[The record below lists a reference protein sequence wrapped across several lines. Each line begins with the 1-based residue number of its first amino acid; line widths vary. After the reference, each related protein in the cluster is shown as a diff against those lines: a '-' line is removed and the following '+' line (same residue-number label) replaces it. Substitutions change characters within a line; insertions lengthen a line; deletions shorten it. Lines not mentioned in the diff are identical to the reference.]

1 MKKALFIIPAAALL
15 LSPLALI
22 GHGSTSIGASA
33 AEATQTNIY
42 IPFNEDN
49 FDVISD
55 PNSSYTENSA
65 EKWITRRR
73 ETFWNYRFFNAL
85 DDFYNGS
92 IREAWT
98 GTVKSKTWH
107 QDQRYITFTFGAAR
121 NKEACKVEIV
131 DANTEEVKATVVN
144 NLFSDPKIS
153 SNMMMRVVDL
163 GDRFNGDIY
172 LKITDNATSDYG
184 FVALGALRVNQT
196 IEEAAASVGVHRMN
210 LANVNLPG
218 YEIKLPENKI
228 DTTTNSNTV
237 STAYCE
243 EIYDTNKEYSF
254 VKDNLPNNF
263 NEGFEVD
270 QELANWA
277 YDLAFSSQQVTT
289 GNADEGT
296 LVTTENRFYID
307 FKNSV
312 SSQKTFAVN
321 EMIPA
326 PFNVTG
332 DKFFA
337 GGLTDGCASPGAEDA
352 KYRLISS
359 PFKMNDL
366 GLFSLKLGGR
376 TAKVELIS
384 YPDGEELYSH
394 QNQLFADNVNNIV
407 RRDTYNAT
415 MVRHIFEVP
424 SAAGKNVCIALS
436 DCDYGWNWGNA
447 FFDEIK
453 TDYADYPSLKLD
465 LISQGNEN
473 GVVKD
478 SYHLEKGA
486 KSTAL
491 SEAAAF
497 VTDYYAKAR
506 TYENGFSYCGVSSS
520 LNDLVTAYTALSQ
533 EARAIVDLSD
543 DYSYG
548 TYEVGETIYQNQV
561 QPTKIGAS
569 MANLSQRVKAASE
582 GGVFKINE
590 DNAVD
595 YALLLALAGIAA
607 ASIVALVVLYK
618 RKRQVK

>member
-22 GHGSTSIGASA
+22 GHGSTSIGVSA
-33 AEATQTNIY
+33 AEATPTNIY
-42 IPFNEDN
+42 MPFNEDN

-55 PNSSYTENSA
+55 PSSSYTENSA
-65 EKWITRRR
+65 EKWITGRYG
-73 ETFWNYRFFNAL
+73 TFWNYRFFNAL
-85 DDFYNGS
+85 DEFYNGS
-92 IREAWT
+92 IREEWT
-98 GTVKSKTWH
+98 GTVNSKPWH

-121 NKEACKVEIV
+121 NTDACKVEIV

-163 GDRFNGDIY
+163 GEGFDGDLY

-184 FVALGALRVNQT
+184 FVALGALHVNQT

-210 LANVNLPG
+210 LANVDLPG
-218 YEIKLPENKI
+218 YGS
-228 DTTTNSNTV
+228 DTNSNTL
-237 STAYCE
+237 STAYCVDV
-243 EIYDTNKEYSF
+243 YDTNPEYSF

-277 YDLAFSSQQVTT
+277 YDLAFSSRQNT
-289 GNADEGT
+289 
-296 LVTTENRFYID
+296 NRYYID

-312 SSQKTFAVN
+312 SSQKTFVVN
-321 EMIPA
+321 DEMLPA

-337 GGLTDGCASPGAEDA
+337 GGLTDGCASSGAEDA

-359 PFKMNDL
+359 PFKMNHL

-384 YPDGEELYSH
+384 YPDGEVLYSH
-394 QNQLFADNVNNIV
+394 QNQLFGDNVNNIV

-424 SAAGKNVCIALS
+424 SAAGKKVCIAIS
-436 DCDYGWNWGNA
+436 DCEHGENWGNA
-447 FFDEIK
+447 FFDEIT

-478 SYHLEKGA
+478 SYHLEEGA
-486 KSTAL
+486 EPTAL
-491 SEAAAF
+491 SAAAAF
-497 VTDYYAKAR
+497 VTDYYAQAR

-520 LNDLVTAYTALSQ
+520 LNDLVTAYTELSP
-533 EARAIVDLSD
+533 EARAIVDFSD

-548 TYEVGETIYQNQV
+548 TYEVGDAIYQNPV
-561 QPTKIGAS
+561 QLTKIDAS
-569 MANLSQRVKAASE
+569 MANLSQRVEAASE

-595 YALLLALAGIAA
+595 YVLLLALAGIAA
-607 ASIVALVVLYK
+607 ASIVALVVLYR

>member
-22 GHGSTSIGASA
+22 GHGSTSIGVSA
-33 AEATQTNIY
+33 DEATQTNIY
-42 IPFNEDN
+42 MPFNEDN

-65 EKWITRRR
+65 EKWITGRYG
-73 ETFWNYRFFNAL
+73 TFWNYRFFNAL
-85 DDFYNGS
+85 DEFYNGS
-92 IREAWT
+92 IHEEWT
-98 GTVKSKTWH
+98 GTVNSKPWH

-121 NKEACKVEIV
+121 NMEACKVEIV

-163 GDRFNGDIY
+163 GKEFDGGDLY

-243 EIYDTNKEYSF
+243 EIYDTNPEYSF

-277 YDLAFSSQQVTT
+277 YDIAFSSQLTTT
-289 GNADEGT
+289 GSED
-296 LVTTENRFYID
+296 RYYID

-312 SSQKTFAVN
+312 SSQKTFVVN
-321 EMIPA
+321 DTMLPA

-337 GGLTDGCASPGAEDA
+337 GGLTDGCASAGAEDA

-376 TAKVELIS
+376 TAQVELIS
-384 YPDGEELYSH
+384 YPDGEVLYSH

-424 SAAGKNVCIALS
+424 SAAGKNVCIAIS
-436 DCDYGWNWGNA
+436 DCEHGGNWGNA
-447 FFDEIK
+447 FFDEIT
-453 TDYADYPSLKLD
+453 TDYAAYPSLKLD

-473 GVVKD
+473 GVIKD

-486 KSTAL
+486 ESTAL

-506 TYENGFSYCGVSSS
+506 AYDNGFSYCGVSSS
-520 LNDLVTAYTALSQ
+520 LNDLVTAYTKLSPK
-533 EARAIVDLSD
+533 ARAIVDLSD

-548 TYEVGETIYQNQV
+548 TYEKGDAIYQNRV
-561 QPTKIGAS
+561 QLTKIGTS
-569 MANLSQRVKAASE
+569 MSNLSQRVKAASE

-595 YALLLALAGIAA
+595 YALVLALVGIAA
-607 ASIVALVVLYK
+607 ASIVALVVLYR

>member
-22 GHGSTSIGASA
+22 GHGSTSIGVSA
-33 AEATQTNIY
+33 AEATPTNIY
-42 IPFNEDN
+42 MPFNEDN
-49 FDVISD
+49 FDVV
-55 PNSSYTENSA
+55 TETGDVHD
-65 EKWITRRR
+65 ETTWWTTGRYG
-73 ETFWNYRFFNAL
+73 TFWVYRMFNAM
-85 DDFYNGS
+85 DDFYDGN
-92 IREAWT
+92 RYEQWT
-98 GTVKSKTWH
+98 GTVTSKTWH
-107 QDQRYITFTFGAAR
+107 QDQRYITFTLGGSKA
-121 NKEACKVEIV
+121 NKVEIFN
-131 DANTEEVKATVVN
+131 DEGNLLKTIVN
-144 NLFSDPKIS
+144 DYFNDPFLS
-153 SNMMMRVVDL
+153 CNMLMRVVDL
-163 GDRFNGDIY
+163 GDEFAGDDLY
-172 LKITDNATSDYG
+172 LKITDSETGGFG
-184 FVALGALRVNQT
+184 FVTFGDLHVNQT

-210 LANVNLPG
+210 LANFNLPG
-218 YEIKLPENKI
+218 YDSDAEKS
-228 DTTTNSNTV
+228 DTNSNTV

-243 EIYDTNKEYSF
+243 EIYDTDPEYSF
-254 VKDNLPNNF
+254 VVDNLPNYF
-263 NEGFEVD
+263 DEGFEID

-277 YDLAFSSQQVTT
+277 YDMSFSSRQITT
-289 GNADEGT
+289 GSEEEGT
-296 LVTTENRFYID
+296 LATREDRYYID

-312 SSQKTFAVN
+312 SSQKTFVVDN
-321 EMIPA
+321 KMLPA

-366 GLFSLKLGGR
+366 GLFSLKFGGR

-384 YPDGEELYSH
+384 YPDGEVLYSH
-394 QNQLFADNVNNIV
+394 QNQLFGDNVNNIV

-415 MVRHIFEVP
+415 MIRHIFEVP
-424 SAAGKNVCIALS
+424 SAAGKNVCIAIS
-436 DCDYGWNWGNA
+436 DCEHGGNWGNA
-447 FFDEIK
+447 FFDEIT
-453 TDYADYPSLKLD
+453 TDYSDYPSLKLD
-465 LISQGNEN
+465 SISQGDEN
-473 GVVKD
+473 GVAKD

-486 KSTAL
+486 EPTAL

-506 TYENGFSYCGVSSS
+506 AYDNGFSYCGVSSK
-520 LNDLVTAYTALSQ
+520 LNDLVTAYTELSP
-533 EARAIVDLSD
+533 EAREIVDLSD

-548 TYEVGETIYQNQV
+548 TYEIGDAIYQNPV
-561 QPTKIGAS
+561 QPTKIGDS

-607 ASIVALVVLYK
+607 ASIVALVVLYR

>member
-1 MKKALFIIPAAALL
+1 MKKALFIIPAAVLL

-22 GHGSTSIGASA
+22 GHGSTSIGVSA
-33 AEATQTNIY
+33 AEGTETNIY

-55 PNSSYTENSA
+55 PNSLYAENSA
-65 EKWITRRR
+65 EKWITGRYG
-73 ETFWNYRFFNAL
+73 TFWNYRFFNAL

-92 IREAWT
+92 IHEDWT
-98 GTVKSKTWH
+98 GTVNSKTWH

-121 NKEACKVEIV
+121 NMEACKVEIV
-131 DANTEEVKATVVN
+131 DANTEKVKATVVN
-144 NLFSDPKIS
+144 NLFSDPTIS

-163 GDRFNGDIY
+163 GEGFDGDLY
-172 LKITDNATSDYG
+172 LKITDNATSDYAFIAFG
-184 FVALGALRVNQT
+184 SLRVNQT

-210 LANVNLPG
+210 LANADLPG
-218 YEIKLPENKI
+218 YGI
-228 DTTTNSNTV
+228 DTNSNTV
-237 STAYCE
+237 STAYCVDV
-243 EIYDTNKEYSF
+243 YDTNSEYSF
-254 VKDNLPNNF
+254 VKDNLPKTF
-263 NEGFEVD
+263 NEGFDVA

-277 YDLAFSSQQVTT
+277 YDIAFSSRQVTT

-296 LVTTENRFYID
+296 LVSTEDRFYID

-321 EMIPA
+321 QMIPA

-359 PFKMNDL
+359 PFKMNDM

-384 YPDGEELYSH
+384 YPDGEVLYSH
-394 QNQLFADNVNNIV
+394 QNELFGDNVNNIV

-424 SAAGKNVCIALS
+424 SAAGKNVCIAIS
-436 DCDYGWNWGNA
+436 DCEHGGNWGNA
-447 FFDEIK
+447 FFDEIT
-453 TDYADYPSLKLD
+453 TDYAAYPSLKLD

-478 SYHLEKGA
+478 SYHLEEGA
-486 KSTAL
+486 GHTAL

-506 TYENGFSYCGVSSS
+506 TYGNGFSYCGVSSS
-520 LNDLVTAYTALSQ
+520 LNDLVTAYTELSPDAQ
-533 EARAIVDLSD
+533 TLVDLPA

-548 TYEVGETIYQNQV
+548 TYEVGDAIYQNTV
-561 QPTKIGAS
+561 QFTEIGAS

-607 ASIVALVVLYK
+607 ASIVALVVLYR

>member
-22 GHGSTSIGASA
+22 GHGASAIGVSA
-33 AEATQTNIY
+33 AEASPTNIY

-55 PNSSYTENSA
+55 PNSLYTENRA
-65 EKWITRRR
+65 EKWITGRYG
-73 ETFWNYRFFNAL
+73 TFWNYRFFNAL

-92 IREAWT
+92 IKEQWT
-98 GTVKSKTWH
+98 GTVSSKIWH

-121 NKEACKVEIV
+121 NTDACKVEIV

-163 GDRFNGDIY
+163 GEGFDGDFY
-172 LKITDNATSDYG
+172 LKITDNATSDYA

-218 YEIKLPENKI
+218 YGS
-228 DTTTNSNTV
+228 DTNSNTV

-243 EIYDTNKEYSF
+243 EVYDSDPEYSF
-254 VKDNLPNNF
+254 VEDNLPNYF
-263 NEGFEVD
+263 DEGFEVD

-277 YDLAFSSQQVTT
+277 YDIAFSSRQVTT
-289 GNADEGT
+289 GSEEEGT
-296 LVTTENRFYID
+296 LATREDRYYID

-312 SSQKTFAVN
+312 SSQKTFVVN
-321 EMIPA
+321 DQMLPA

-332 DKFFA
+332 DNFFA
-337 GGLTDGCASPGAEDA
+337 GGLTDGCASSGAEDA

-366 GLFSLKLGGR
+366 GLLSLKFGGR

-384 YPDGEELYSH
+384 YPDGEVLYSH
-394 QNQLFADNVNNIV
+394 QNQLFGDNVNNIV

-436 DCDYGWNWGNA
+436 DCEYGGNWGNA
-447 FFDEIK
+447 FFDEIT
-453 TDYADYPSLKLD
+453 TDYSDYPSLKLD
-465 LISQGNEN
+465 LISQGDEN
-473 GVVKD
+473 GVAKD

-486 KSTAL
+486 KPTAL

-497 VTDYYAKAR
+497 VNDYYAKAR
-506 TYENGFSYCGVSSS
+506 AYGNGFSYCGVSSS
-520 LNDLVTAYTALSQ
+520 LNDLVTAYTELSP
-533 EARAIVDLSD
+533 EAKAIVDSSD

-548 TYEVGETIYQNQV
+548 TYETGDAIYQNPV
-561 QPTKIGAS
+561 QFTEIGVS

-607 ASIVALVVLYK
+607 ASIVALVVLYR

>member
-22 GHGSTSIGASA
+22 GHGSTSIGVSA
-33 AEATQTNIY
+33 AEGTETNIY

-55 PNSSYTENSA
+55 PDSLYTENSA
-65 EKWITRRR
+65 EKWITGRYG
-73 ETFWNYRFFNAL
+73 TFWNYRFFNAL
-85 DDFYNGS
+85 DEFYNGS
-92 IREAWT
+92 IREDWT
-98 GTVKSKTWH
+98 GTVNSKTWH

-121 NKEACKVEIV
+121 DTDACKVEIV
-131 DANTEEVKATVVN
+131 DANTEEVKATVKN
-144 NLFSDPKIS
+144 NLFSNPTIS

-163 GDRFNGDIY
+163 GEGFNGDIY

-218 YEIKLPENKI
+218 YGS
-228 DTTTNSNTV
+228 DTNSNTV

-243 EIYDTNKEYSF
+243 KIYDTDPEYSF
-254 VKDNLPNNF
+254 VVDNLPNYF
-263 NEGFEVD
+263 DEGFEVD

-277 YDLAFSSQQVTT
+277 YDLSSSSHQVTINVPT
-289 GNADEGT
+289 GENDDGNPITSSEIVEEGI
-296 LVTTENRFYID
+296 YID
-307 FKNSV
+307 FSNAISSENSFW
-312 SSQKTFAVN
+312 T
-321 EMIPA
+321 EEA
-326 PFNVTG
+326 PFNKTG
-332 DKFFA
+332 NNFFS
-337 GGLTDGCASPGAEDA
+337 GGLTVPAATSEEAA

-366 GLFSLKLGGR
+366 GLFSAKMGGR
-376 TAKVELIS
+376 TAKVELVS
-384 YPDGEELYSH
+384 YPGGEVIYS
-394 QNQLFADNVNNIV
+394 FVN
-407 RRDTYNAT
+407 DTFGDPVDIAHVGRYDVYNAT

-424 SAAGKNVCIALS
+424 SAAGKNVCIAIS
-436 DCDYGWNWGNA
+436 DYEYGGNWGNI
-447 FFDEIK
+447 FFDEI
-453 TDYADYPSLKLD
+453 TTNYAAYPSFKLD
-465 LISQGNEN
+465 LISQKGEN
-473 GVVKD
+473 SVVKD
-478 SYHLEKGA
+478 SYHLEEDA
-486 KSTAL
+486 EPTAL
-491 SEAAAF
+491 SEAAGF
-497 VTDYYAKAR
+497 VADYYAKAR
-506 TYENGFSYCGVSSS
+506 SYNNGFSYCGVSSK
-520 LNDLVTAYTALSQ
+520 LNDLVTAYTALSPK
-533 EARAIVDLSD
+533 AKAIVDLSD

-548 TYEVGETIYQNQV
+548 TYEAGEAIYQNQI

-595 YALLLALAGIAA
+595 YALVLALAGIAA
-607 ASIVALVVLYK
+607 ASIVALVVLYR

>member
-1 MKKALFIIPAAALL
+1 M
-15 LSPLALI
+15 
-22 GHGSTSIGASA
+22 
-33 AEATQTNIY
+33 
-42 IPFNEDN
+42 
-49 FDVISD
+49 
-55 PNSSYTENSA
+55 
-65 EKWITRRR
+65 
-73 ETFWNYRFFNAL
+73 
-85 DDFYNGS
+85 DDFYDGNHY
-92 IREAWT
+92 EQWT
-98 GTVKSKTWH
+98 GTVTSKTWH
-107 QDQRYITFTFGAAR
+107 QDQRYITFTLGGSKA
-121 NKEACKVEIV
+121 NKVEIFN
-131 DANTEEVKATVVN
+131 DEGNLLKTIVN
-144 NLFSDPKIS
+144 DYFNDPFLS
-153 SNMMMRVVDL
+153 CNMLMRVVDL
-163 GDRFNGDIY
+163 GADFAGDDLY
-172 LKITDNATSDYG
+172 LKITDSQTSGFG
-184 FVALGALRVNQT
+184 FVTFGDLHVNQT

-210 LANVNLPG
+210 LANFNLPG
-218 YEIKLPENKI
+218 FDEDVDPNK
-228 DTTTNSNTV
+228 DESVPNSNLL
-237 STAYCE
+237 AKEYCE
-243 EIYDTNKEYSF
+243 SVYDDQAEYSF
-254 VKDNLPNNF
+254 VADNLPNYF
-263 NEGFEVD
+263 KEGFEID
-270 QELANWA
+270 DELSSWA
-277 YDLAFSSQQVTT
+277 YDMSFSSRQNTT
-289 GNADEGT
+289 GSED
-296 LVTTENRFYID
+296 RYYID

-321 EMIPA
+321 DKMLPA

-384 YPDGEELYSH
+384 YPDGEFLYSH

-424 SAAGKNVCIALS
+424 SAAGKNVCIAIS
-436 DCDYGWNWGNA
+436 DCEHGGNWGNA
-447 FFDEIK
+447 FFDEIR

-478 SYHLEKGA
+478 SYHLKEDA
-486 KSTAL
+486 DPTAL

-497 VTDYYAKAR
+497 VTEYYAKAR
-506 TYENGFSYCGVSSS
+506 TYGNGFSYCGVSSS
-520 LNDLVTAYTALSQ
+520 LNDLVTDYTALSP
-533 EARAIVDLSD
+533 EVRAIVDFSD

-548 TYEVGETIYQNQV
+548 TYEVGEAIYQNQV
-561 QPTKIGAS
+561 QLTNIGTS
-569 MANLSQRVKAASE
+569 MANLSQRVEAASE

-607 ASIVALVVLYK
+607 ASIVALVVLYR

>member
-22 GHGSTSIGASA
+22 GHGSTSIGVSA
-33 AEATQTNIY
+33 AEATPTNIY

-49 FDVISD
+49 FNVFSD
-55 PNSSYTENSA
+55 PNSLYTENSA
-65 EKWITRRR
+65 EKWITGRYG
-73 ETFWNYRFFNAL
+73 TFWNYRFFNAL

-92 IREAWT
+92 IHENWT
-98 GTVKSKTWH
+98 GTVNSKTWH

-121 NKEACKVEIV
+121 NTDACKVEIV
-131 DANTEEVKATVVN
+131 DANTGKVKATVIN

-163 GDRFNGDIY
+163 GEGFNGDIY

-218 YEIKLPENKI
+218 YGF
-228 DTTTNSNTV
+228 DTNSNTL
-237 STAYCE
+237 STAYCVNV
-243 EIYDTNKEYSF
+243 YDKDPEYSF

-277 YDLAFSSQQVTT
+277 YDLAFSSRQVTT

-296 LVTTENRFYID
+296 LVTTEDRFYID

-321 EMIPA
+321 QMIPA

-337 GGLTDGCASPGAEDA
+337 GGLTDGCASPGAEEA

-366 GLFSLKLGGR
+366 GLFSLKFGGR

-384 YPDGEELYSH
+384 YPDGEPLYSH

-424 SAAGKNVCIALS
+424 SAAGKNVCIAIS
-436 DCDYGWNWGNA
+436 DCEYGRTWGNA
-447 FFDEIK
+447 FFDEIT
-453 TDYADYPSLKLD
+453 TDYSDYPSLKLD
-465 LISQGNEN
+465 LISQGDEN
-473 GVVKD
+473 GVAKD

-486 KSTAL
+486 KPTAL

-506 TYENGFSYCGVSSS
+506 SYDNGFSYCGVSSS
-520 LNDLVTAYTALSQ
+520 LNDLVTAYTALSPK
-533 EARAIVDLSD
+533 AKAIVDLSD

-548 TYEVGETIYQNQV
+548 TYEVGEAIYQNQV
-561 QPTKIGAS
+561 QPAKIGAS

-595 YALLLALAGIAA
+595 YALVLALAGIAA
-607 ASIVALVVLYK
+607 ASIVALVVLYR
-618 RKRQVK
+618 RKRQIK

>member
-49 FDVISD
+49 FDVL
-55 PNSSYTENSA
+55 TETGDVHNETS
-65 EKWITRRR
+65 WWDTGRDR
-73 ETFWNYRFFNAL
+73 TFWLYRMFNAM
-85 DDFYNGS
+85 DDFYDGN
-92 IREAWT
+92 RYEAWT
-98 GTVKSKTWH
+98 GTITSKTWH
-107 QDQRYITFTFGAAR
+107 QDQRYITFTLGGSKA
-121 NKEACKVEIV
+121 NKVEVFNDEGKVLKTIV
-131 DANTEEVKATVVN
+131 NDYFN
-144 NLFSDPKIS
+144 DPFLS
-153 SNMMMRVVDL
+153 CNMLMRVVDL
-163 GDRFNGDIY
+163 GEDFAGDDLY
-172 LKITDNATSDYG
+172 LKITDSQTGGFG
-184 FVALGALRVNQT
+184 FVTFGDLHVNQT

-210 LANVNLPG
+210 LANFNLPG
-218 YEIKLPENKI
+218 FDDDVDDNK
-228 DTTTNSNTV
+228 DESVLNSNLL
-237 STAYCE
+237 AKEYCE
-243 EIYDTNKEYSF
+243 SVYDDQEEYSF
-254 VKDNLPNNF
+254 VADNLPNYF
-263 NEGFEVD
+263 KEGFEID
-270 QELANWA
+270 DELSNWA
-277 YDLAFSSQQVTT
+277 YDMSFSSRQITT
-289 GNADEGT
+289 GSEKEGT
-296 LVTTENRFYID
+296 LLTREDRYYID

-312 SSQKTFAVN
+312 SSQKTFVVN
-321 EMIPA
+321 NTMLPA

-337 GGLTDGCASPGAEDA
+337 GGLTDGCASPDAEDA

-366 GLFSLKLGGR
+366 GLFSLKFGGR

-384 YPDGEELYSH
+384 YPDGEVLYSH
-394 QNQLFADNVNNIV
+394 QNQLFGDNVNNIV

-424 SAAGKNVCIALS
+424 SAAGKKVCIAIS
-436 DCDYGWNWGNA
+436 DCEYGWNWGNA
-447 FFDEIK
+447 FFDEIT
-453 TDYADYPSLKLD
+453 TDYSDYPSLKLD
-465 LISQGNEN
+465 LISQGDEN
-473 GVVKD
+473 GVAKD
-478 SYHLEKGA
+478 SYHLEEGA
-486 KSTAL
+486 EPTAL

-506 TYENGFSYCGVSSS
+506 SYDNGFSYCGVSSS
-520 LNDLVTAYTALSQ
+520 LNDLVTAYTALSP
-533 EARAIVDLSD
+533 EPRAIVDLSD

-548 TYEVGETIYQNQV
+548 TYEAGEAIYQNQV
-561 QPTKIGAS
+561 QLTEIGAS

-607 ASIVALVVLYK
+607 ASIVALVVLYR

>member
-33 AEATQTNIY
+33 AEASPTNIY

-55 PNSSYTENSA
+55 PNSLYTENSA
-65 EKWITRRR
+65 EKWITGRYG
-73 ETFWNYRFFNAL
+73 TFWNYRFFNAL
-85 DDFYNGS
+85 DEFYNGS
-92 IREAWT
+92 IHEEWT
-98 GTVKSKTWH
+98 GTVNSKPWH

-121 NKEACKVEIV
+121 NMEACKVEIV

-163 GDRFNGDIY
+163 GKEFDGGDLY

-243 EIYDTNKEYSF
+243 EIYDTNPEYSF

-277 YDLAFSSQQVTT
+277 YDIAFSSQLTTT
-289 GNADEGT
+289 GSED
-296 LVTTENRFYID
+296 RYYID

-312 SSQKTFAVN
+312 SSQKTFVVN
-321 EMIPA
+321 DTMLPA

-337 GGLTDGCASPGAEDA
+337 GGLTDGCASAGAEDA

-376 TAKVELIS
+376 TAQVELIS
-384 YPDGEELYSH
+384 YPDGEVLYSH

-424 SAAGKNVCIALS
+424 SAARKNVCIAIS
-436 DCDYGWNWGNA
+436 DCEYGWNWGNA
-447 FFDEIK
+447 FFDEIR
-453 TDYADYPSLKLD
+453 TDYDAYPSLKLD

-478 SYHLEKGA
+478 SYHLKEGA
-486 KSTAL
+486 EPTAL

-497 VTDYYAKAR
+497 VTDY
-506 TYENGFSYCGVSSS
+506 
-520 LNDLVTAYTALSQ
+520 
-533 EARAIVDLSD
+533 
-543 DYSYG
+543 
-548 TYEVGETIYQNQV
+548 
-561 QPTKIGAS
+561 
-569 MANLSQRVKAASE
+569 
-582 GGVFKINE
+582 
-590 DNAVD
+590 
-595 YALLLALAGIAA
+595 
-607 ASIVALVVLYK
+607 
-618 RKRQVK
+618 

>member
-22 GHGSTSIGASA
+22 GHGSTSIGVSA
-33 AEATQTNIY
+33 AEATPTNIY

-55 PNSSYTENSA
+55 PNSLYTENSA
-65 EKWITRRR
+65 EKWVTGRYG
-73 ETFWNYRFFNAL
+73 TFWNYRFFNAL
-85 DDFYNGS
+85 DEFYNGS
-92 IREAWT
+92 IKEQWT
-98 GTVKSKTWH
+98 GTVSSKIWH

-121 NKEACKVEIV
+121 NTKACKVEIV
-131 DANTEEVKATVVN
+131 DANTEEVKATVIN
-144 NLFSDPKIS
+144 DLFSDPKIS

-163 GDRFNGDIY
+163 GEGFNGDIY

-218 YEIKLPENKI
+218 YGS
-228 DTTTNSNTV
+228 DTNSNTV
-237 STAYCE
+237 STAYCVDV
-243 EIYDTNKEYSF
+243 YDTKPENSF

-277 YDLAFSSQQVTT
+277 YDIAFSSRQVTT
-289 GNADEGT
+289 GSEEEGT
-296 LVTTENRFYID
+296 LATREDRYYID

-321 EMIPA
+321 DQMLPA

-366 GLFSLKLGGR
+366 GLFSLKFGGR
-376 TAKVELIS
+376 TAKVELMS
-384 YPDGEELYSH
+384 YPDGEVLYSH

-424 SAAGKNVCIALS
+424 SAAGKNVCIAIS
-436 DCDYGWNWGNA
+436 DCEYGRDWGNA
-447 FFDEIK
+447 FFDEIT
-453 TDYADYPSLKLD
+453 TDYSDYPSLKLD
-465 LISQGNEN
+465 LISQGDEN
-473 GVVKD
+473 GVAKD

-506 TYENGFSYCGVSSS
+506 SYGNGFSYCGVSSE
-520 LNDLVTAYTALSQ
+520 LNDLVTAYTALSPKAQ
-533 EARAIVDLSD
+533 EIVDFSD

-548 TYEVGETIYQNQV
+548 TYETGDAIYQNPV
-561 QPTKIGAS
+561 QLTKIGAS

-590 DNAVD
+590 DNAID
-595 YALLLALAGIAA
+595 YALVLALAGIAA
-607 ASIVALVVLYK
+607 ASIVALVVLYR
-618 RKRQVK
+618 RKRQIK

>member
-22 GHGSTSIGASA
+22 GHGSTSIGVSA
-33 AEATQTNIY
+33 AEGTETNIY

-49 FDVISD
+49 FNVISD
-55 PNSSYTENSA
+55 PNSLYTENSA
-65 EKWITRRR
+65 EKWITGRYG
-73 ETFWNYRFFNAL
+73 TFWNYRFFNAL

-92 IREAWT
+92 IKEQWT
-98 GTVKSKTWH
+98 GTVSSKIWH

-121 NKEACKVEIV
+121 NMEACKVEIV

-163 GDRFNGDIY
+163 GKEFDGGDLY

-243 EIYDTNKEYSF
+243 EIYDTNPEYSF

-277 YDLAFSSQQVTT
+277 YDIAFSSQLTT
-289 GNADEGT
+289 TSSED
-296 LVTTENRFYID
+296 RYYID

-321 EMIPA
+321 QMIPA

-376 TAKVELIS
+376 TAQVELIS
-384 YPDGEELYSH
+384 YPDGEVLYSH

-424 SAAGKNVCIALS
+424 SAARKNVCIAIS
-436 DCDYGWNWGNA
+436 DCEYGGNWGNA
-447 FFDEIK
+447 FFDEIR
-453 TDYADYPSLKLD
+453 TDYDAYPSLKLD

-478 SYHLEKGA
+478 SYHPKEGA
-486 KSTAL
+486 EPTAL

-506 TYENGFSYCGVSSS
+506 TYKNGFSYCGDSSS
-520 LNDLVTAYTALSQ
+520 LNALVTAYNDLLP
-533 EARAIVDLSD
+533 EAQKIVDLSA

-548 TYEVGETIYQNQV
+548 TYEVGDAIYQNTV
-561 QPTKIGAS
+561 QFTEIGAS

-595 YALLLALAGIAA
+595 YALVLALAGIAA
-607 ASIVALVVLYK
+607 ASIVALVVLYR